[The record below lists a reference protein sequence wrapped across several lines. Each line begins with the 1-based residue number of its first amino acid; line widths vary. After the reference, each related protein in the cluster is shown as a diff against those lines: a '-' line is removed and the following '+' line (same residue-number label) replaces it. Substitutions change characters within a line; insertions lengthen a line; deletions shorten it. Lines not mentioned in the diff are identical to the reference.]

1 MKKDSLSDRFFLHNM
16 PFIPP
21 FRHRFAC
28 MVLFLSIPCGLAA
41 EDKGAGKKTD
51 AEVQSLEDD
60 EKNASLADL
69 LRRFETDDEGES
81 FYER

>member
-28 MVLFLSIPCGLAA
+28 MVLFFEYPVWGWQLKTKGL
-41 EDKGAGKKTD
+41 ERRPTLKF
-51 AEVQSLEDD
+51 SLWKMMK
-60 EKNASLADL
+60 KNASLADL
-69 LRRFETDDEGES
+69 LRRFETDGI
-81 FYER
+81 